1 MNEPVSREL
10 SQSEEE
16 YRSIVNWTL
25 ISVALS
31 LTCTDSGLCTLHKNN
46 LKQKR
51 SSKVTWASRRFPFI
65 LRYHCFPE
73 QANFTVSAFNLVCVK
88 IPLCNGA
95 CYDKSYG
102 TVFLLFAV
110 EWSSAWIFREFLLIV
125 HRLDFEYKI
134 FISEL
139 RTRLRAVYHL
149 ITESSYM

>member
-95 CYDKSYG
+95 CYDKSDG
-102 TVFLLFAV
+102 TCLRLNEVPNEL
-110 EWSSAWIFREFLLIV
+110 IFREFLLIV

>member
-1 MNEPVSREL
+1 MNLCLANCHSRR
-10 SQSEEE
+10 
-16 YRSIVNWTL
+16 RSIVNWTL

-95 CYDKSYG
+95 CYDKSDG

-110 EWSSAWIFREFLLIV
+110 EWSSEWINFPPCHASALLSITWCKLKKDVFLTPRWASSIT
-125 HRLDFEYKI
+125 K
-134 FISEL
+134 FI
-139 RTRLRAVYHL
+139 
-149 ITESSYM
+149 